1 MTKINIGKEKKKTPL
16 LDYSDLPDELTKA
29 IEEPLTDV
37 TEKEMNIV
45 FDGKQFLVRFP
56 KDISNAIGV
65 KKGDKIKFK
74 VMSPSPKINQ
84 EQTIE
89 IEYIRRDENG
99 E

>member
-1 MTKINIGKEKKKTPL
+1 MTKKNVGNEKKESSQ
-16 LDYSDLPDELTKA
+16 LDYSDLPDELTKV

-56 KDISNAIGV
+56 KDIANAIGV

-74 VMSPSPKINQ
+74 VTSPSPKINQ

-89 IEYIRRDENG
+89 IEYLKRG
-99 E
+99 EDGE

>member
-1 MTKINIGKEKKKTPL
+1 MTKKNNGKEKKEPPK
-16 LDYSDLPDELTKA
+16 LDYSNLPNELTKV

-56 KDISNAIGV
+56 KDIANAIEI

-74 VMSPSPKINQ
+74 VTSPSPKINQ

-89 IEYIRRDENG
+89 IEYVKRG
-99 E
+99 EDGE